1 MMDVLGVTAGYPGR
15 ARQATRHID
24 RITPPYR
31 KEHFV
36 SPAMNRTLNAR
47 WRGWTAAWNVEDDDV
62 ERFTVES
69 LARGRVRLR
78 TLSNL
83 RWLAVAGQCATLFL
97 VHFGL
102 NYNLPFLP
110 CMVAIAMSA
119 ALNLVLAVRYPATH
133 RLTNREATFYLAYDV
148 VQLAALLYLTG
159 GIANPF
165 ALLFLAPVVIAAS
178 TLDLGNTLILAGL
191 AFLAV
196 SLIAVTHAPL
206 PWAANESLRLPPI
219 YLGGIWTSLVL
230 GIGFTSIYAWRIA
243 SESARMQAGL
253 SATQLAL
260 AREHRLASLGAL
272 ATAAAHE
279 LGTPLGTIAVVA
291 RELERALPPESP
303 EAEDVR
309 LLRNQAERC
318 RGILTRLARPE
329 ESALGTADRLPLGAL
344 LEEIAGEYRGGDVDI
359 AIVLDP
365 GGDGEPKVWRI
376 PELLHGLGNIVA
388 NATDFAIG
396 QVKIEA
402 RWTMADLR
410 LAVEDDGPGFAPEI
424 LERIGEPYVTS
435 RPGSYA
441 LGDTQLTPSDAF
453 TGQQGMGLG
462 FFIAKTLIER
472 TGGSVRARNPASG
485 GARVT
490 LRWPRGA
497 IDGDRQPGSA
507 RIL

>member
-1 MMDVLGVTAGYPGR
+1 
-15 ARQATRHID
+15 
-24 RITPPYR
+24 
-31 KEHFV
+31 
-36 SPAMNRTLNAR
+36 MNRTLNAR
-47 WRGWTAAWNVEDDDV
+47 WRGWTAAWNVERDDAD
-62 ERFTVES
+62 RFTVDS

-83 RWLAVAGQCATLFL
+83 RWLAVAGQSATLFL

-102 NYNLPFLP
+102 NYRLPFIA

-119 ALNLVLAVRYPATH
+119 LLNILLAFRYPATH

-165 ALLFLAPVVIAAS
+165 ALMFLAPVVIAAS
-178 TLDLGNTLILAGL
+178 TLDLGNTLILAAL
-191 AFLAV
+191 AFASV
-196 SLIAVTHAPL
+196 STIAVTHAPL
-206 PWAANESLRLPPI
+206 PWASNDSLPLPPL
-219 YLGGIWTSLVL
+219 YLGGIWTSLVI
-230 GIGFTSIYAWRIA
+230 GIGFMSIYAWRIS

-291 RELERALPPESP
+291 RELERALPPDSP

-329 ESALGTADRLPLGAL
+329 ESALGAADRLPLGAL
-344 LEEIAGEYRGGDVDI
+344 LDEIVGEYRGGDVEIVI
-359 AIVLDP
+359 ALNP
-365 GGDGEPKVWRI
+365 GGDSEPKVWRV

-388 NATDFAIG
+388 NAADFAVSR
-396 QVKIEA
+396 VKIEA

-410 LAVEDDGPGFAPEI
+410 LMVEDDGPGFAPEI

-441 LGDTQLTPSDAF
+441 LGETQLTPSDAF

-472 TGGSVRARNPASG
+472 TGGSVRARNLPDG

-490 LRWPRGA
+490 LRWPRQA
-497 IDGDRQPGSA
+497 IDGDRQPGTSGV
-507 RIL
+507 L